1 MMSGT
6 ALFSVF
12 LGGGIGAVLRYGSSY
27 WLASFAAFQERIHW
41 ATFLA
46 NLMASVTLVLVYK
59 YTEGRPTLALLL
71 ATGLCGGWSTFST
84 FSFETAQLFQQG
96 RTIEALAYVFG
107 STLIGVGAVYLIADR
122 LLWSAPVTNG

>member
-1 MMSGT
+1 
-6 ALFSVF
+6 
-12 LGGGIGAVLRYGSSY
+12 
-27 WLASFAAFQERIHW
+27 
-41 ATFLA
+41 
-46 NLMASVTLVLVYK
+46 LVYK

-96 RTIEALAYVFG
+96 RAIEALAYVFG